1 MIHPIHE
8 KWAKLLIHYCCSVQK
23 NENVAIHIDSL
34 AEPMARTLYREIL
47 QAGANPIL
55 RMAYPE
61 ILEDTLEFATDTFL
75 ESEATLELAEIKHI
89 QSWIRIRA
97 PHNTKALEA
106 SDKSKYSRLLK
117 KQRPVSNIRVNETKW
132 CLGNYPTQAGAQDAG
147 MNLDEYQRF
156 VYGAMFLFD
165 DDPVKKWQDIHTF
178 QEQVIE
184 HLKNADSIRIKGED
198 TDLILSVKDRI
209 WKNSAGHHNM
219 PSGEVFT
226 GPIENSAN
234 GKICFQ
240 IPSSVSGAEVEHISL
255 VFKDGQVVEASAE
268 KGNDMLQAQLNTDKG
283 ARFLGELGIGTNYNI
298 QRATKQILFDEKIGG
313 TIHLALG
320 QSYKDTGGLNESAIH
335 WDMICDLRQG
345 GAMYVDGELFQENG
359 KFKL

>member
-1 MIHPIHE
+1 MIHSIHE
-8 KWAKLLIHYCCSVQK
+8 KWAKLLVHYCCTVK
-23 NENVAIHIDSL
+23 PNENVAIHIDNL
-34 AEPMARTLYREIL
+34 AEPMARALYREIL
-47 QAGANPIL
+47 RSDANPVL
-55 RMAYPE
+55 RMTYAE
-61 ILEDTLEFATDTFL
+61 ILEDTLECASDSFL
-75 ESEATLELAEIKHI
+75 ESEASLDLAEINQI

-97 PHNTKALEA
+97 PHNTKALDA
-106 SDKSKYSRLLK
+106 SDKSKFSKLLK
-117 KQRPVSNIRVNETKW
+117 KQRPVSNIRVNSTKW
-132 CLGNYPTQAGAQDAG
+132 CLSNYPTAAGAQDAG
-147 MNLDEYQRF
+147 MSLDDYETF

-165 DDPVKKWQDIHTF
+165 DDPVQKWQEIYTF
-178 QEQVIE
+178 QEQVIRN
-184 HLKNADSIRIKGED
+184 LKDADLIRIVAED
-198 TDLILSVKDRI
+198 TDLTLSVKDRI

-226 GPIENSAN
+226 GPIEHSAN
-234 GKICFQ
+234 GHICFQ
-240 IPSSVSGAEVEHISL
+240 IPSSVNGAEVERIRL

-298 QRATKQILFDEKIGG
+298 QRPTKQILFDEKIGG

-345 GAMYVDGELFQENG
+345 GQMFVDGVLIQENG
-359 KFKL
+359 KFKV